1 MEEVEQAKRRD
12 LELSDQDQG
21 TFKVALFGLRLAAL
35 SLSQRSQLYCR
46 RLNARTS
53 PSLPLRQY
61 LTFFV
66 FTLTDS
72 ELYTAC
78 GVYKSGALIIV
89 LQVEYIQLEQVKY
102 DRRQKHYVVIG
113 DL

>member
-1 MEEVEQAKRRD
+1 MP
-12 LELSDQDQG
+12 G
-21 TFKVALFGLRLAAL
+21 RLPL
-35 SLSQRSQLYCR
+35 SLFDNILLFLFY
-46 RLNARTS
+46 
-53 PSLPLRQY
+53 
-61 LTFFV
+61 

-72 ELYTAC
+72 ESYTAC

-102 DRRQKHYVVIG
+102 DHRQKHCVVIH